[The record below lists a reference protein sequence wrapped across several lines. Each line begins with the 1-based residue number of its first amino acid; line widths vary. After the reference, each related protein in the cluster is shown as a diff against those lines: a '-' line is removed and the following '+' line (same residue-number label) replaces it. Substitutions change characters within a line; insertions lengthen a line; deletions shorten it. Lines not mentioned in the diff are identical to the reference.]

1 MRRGFNLLMAIG
13 IILIL
18 SGAAI
23 MTLKYVSISAKH
35 ISDSYIKEQAGIFAQ
50 SILEATILKIEGHDR
65 NASSTNN
72 SAETFDGNCTK
83 SLVFNSSDGK
93 FHADV
98 NITKYYL
105 YNGVDN
111 DGKYHCSSNSLDAN
125 ISTSESHGYVMIET
139 VVTTNKNN
147 AKIKGSTPIRI
158 VKRSLQRP

>member
-1 MRRGFNLLMAIG
+1 MRKNMRNGFNLIMAIG
-13 IILIL
+13 MILIL

-35 ISDSYIKEQAGIFAQ
+35 ISDSYIKEEAEIFSQ
-50 SILEATILKIEGHDR
+50 SVMEATILQIEGHDR
-65 NASSTNN
+65 NT
-72 SAETFDGNCTK
+72 TFDGSSDNCIK
-83 SLVFNSSDGK
+83 QLEFNSSDKK

-111 DGKYHCSSNSLDAN
+111 NGSWYDNCSDRNVSID
-125 ISTSESHGYVMIET
+125 TEESHGYVTIEI
-139 VVTTNKNN
+139 VVTTNQNN

-158 VKRSLQRP
+158 VRRSLQRP